1 MVIET
6 LPKDGAYFAPVKDA
20 GTEITVGVDSNS
32 VVIDAGKYQQT
43 SQAVIDVWTKGAGQ
57 ELTLD
62 SDDAGNGIYNVA
74 TIAIPAQKTEIVE
87 NGTKMNEQ
95 TGKEETNYEMKVL
108 PLDMEAVQVTLW
120 PLPFEVS
127 APEKE
132 TTEEAESADTKEEE
146 N

>member
-74 TIAIPAQKTEIVE
+74 TIVIPAQKTEIVE
-87 NGTKMNEQ
+87 NGTKVNEM
-95 TGKEETNYEMKVL
+95 TGKEEPDVKIERL
-108 PLDMEAVQVTLW
+108 PLDMDAVQVTLW
-120 PLPFEVS
+120 PLPFS
-127 APEKE
+127 ITAPEKQDNTADKKAE
-132 TTEEAESADTKEEE
+132 VTEEEA
-146 N
+146 